1 MGDSAGRGR
10 WAGAVPPY
18 AGGVVTESLPYAAS
32 PAPGLRAREWFA
44 LDEDWVRPAP
54 AIGRSDVLLVVA
66 VEVFGLFFLELS
78 RSLGVLDHT
87 SAPRWVQWLA
97 VSAGAL
103 LLIARR
109 RFPLTVGVLAAL
121 HMFVVGVSMPMVMGQ
136 LPLQVV
142 YFVALL
148 SAVSWSRSRSAALAV
163 VSLIVLLMFVWVAW
177 QLAVGSGI
185 DELVAQTG
193 RHDPEGIFGAATAAV
208 LVTVLVNLV
217 YFFGAVVGGQML
229 WRSARQ
235 RARLA
240 EQAATIAEQAESLRR
255 RAVLDERLRIAR
267 ELHDVVGHHVSVM
280 GVQAGAA
287 RRVLLRDPDAA
298 AAALGAIESSSREA
312 VAQMRSLLGTLR
324 DMESQSAGA
333 VSSRAPEP
341 GLSDV
346 PALVAEH
353 AAGGLDVAY
362 EVVESPRGA
371 TALLTGPQTLTL
383 YRVVQEALANIAR
396 HSTAGSAR
404 VVVRVSA
411 GSSPRERYAE
421 VEVLDD
427 GRPRPGTSGSGLGQ
441 LGIRERAAS
450 LNGTVEIGP
459 RQVGGYR
466 VRVRIPLGG
475 NDAEPH

>member
-1 MGDSAGRGR
+1 MSLS
-10 WAGAVPPY
+10 PY
-18 AGGVVTESLPYAAS
+18 AGEVVTESLPYAAS
-32 PAPGLRAREWFA
+32 PAPSAWVRFRKWFG
-44 LDEDWVRPAP
+44 LDEDWVRPVP
-54 AIGRSDVLLVVA
+54 EIGRSDVLLVAA
-66 VEVFGLFFLELS
+66 VESFGLFFLELS

-97 VSAGAL
+97 VSTGAV

-109 RFPLTVGVLAAL
+109 RYPLTVGVLAAV
-121 HMFVVGVSMPMVMGQ
+121 HMFVVGVSMPAVMGQ
-136 LPLQVV
+136 LPMQVV

-185 DELVAQTG
+185 DELIDETG
-193 RHDPEGIFGAATAAV
+193 TSHPEGIFGPATAAV
-208 LVTVLVNLV
+208 MATVLINLV
-217 YFFGAVVGGQML
+217 YFLGAVVGGQML

-240 EQAATIAEQAESLRR
+240 EQAATITEQAESLRR

-287 RRVLLRDPDAA
+287 RRVLARDPDAA
-298 AAALGAIESSSREA
+298 ATALGAIESSSREA
-312 VAQMRSLLGTLR
+312 VTQMRSLLGTLR
-324 DMESQSAGA
+324 DMESHDAGQ
-333 VSSRAPEP
+333 VVSRAPEP
-341 GLSDV
+341 GLSDL
-346 PALVAEH
+346 PALVAERR
-353 AAGGLDVAY
+353 ASGLEVTY
-362 EVVESPRGA
+362 EIVESPDGA
-371 TALLTGPQTLTL
+371 AAALTGPQSLTL
-383 YRVVQEALANIAR
+383 YRVVQEALANVVR
-396 HSTAGSAR
+396 HSTAQSAR

-411 GSSPRERYAE
+411 GGSARERYAE
-421 VEVLDD
+421 AEVLDD
-427 GRPRPGTSGSGLGQ
+427 GRPKPGTPGSGLGQ

-450 LNGTVEIGP
+450 HHGIVEIGP
-459 RQVGGYR
+459 RHVGGYR

-475 NDAEPH
+475 SDARPE